1 MGRRGRGWS
10 SGGKIER
17 RRSTGGGGGG
27 SSHDLTTETPSR
39 VFPVLRQLAFAPFRD
54 YIPRTILSLSLSPVY
69 IRSSTIVPCSSVI
82 HHSTRLGRVFV
93 SSFFPFSPF
102 SFAKNGEGTSCGNII
117 ADRRFRRGCTRI
129 VNNAREVGTA
139 GNRLTFAMKERE
151 RERVSSRRGA
161 RRGSGGVSEDIQ
173 SMISGLPVVA

>member
-54 YIPRTILSLSLSPVY
+54 YIPRTILSLSLSLSLLY
-69 IRSSTIVPCSSVI
+69 IFARPPSFRAPPSSIIP
-82 HHSTRLGRVFV
+82 RVSAAF
-93 SSFFPFSPF
+93 SFHLFSPFSPF
-102 SFAKNGEGTSCGNII
+102 LFAKNGEGTSCGNII

-151 RERVSSRRGA
+151 RESI
-161 RRGSGGVSEDIQ
+161 E
-173 SMISGLPVVA
+173 

>member
-1 MGRRGRGWS
+1 MARSNVVVRQEEEEVDRATISRPKRRHAS
-10 SGGKIER
+10 SPFFDN
-17 RRSTGGGGGG
+17 
-27 SSHDLTTETPSR
+27 SHSPHSAITFR
-39 VFPVLRQLAFAPFRD
+39 VRFS
-54 YIPRTILSLSLSPVY
+54 LSLSLLYKFARPPSFRAPP
-69 IRSSTIVPCSSVI
+69 SSIIP
-82 HHSTRLGRVFV
+82 RVSAAF
-93 SSFFPFSPF
+93 SFHLFSPFSPF
-102 SFAKNGEGTSCGNII
+102 LFAKNGEGTSCGNII

-151 RERVSSRRGA
+151 RERASSRRGA

>member
-1 MGRRGRGWS
+1 MEQRWQDRTS
-10 SGGKIER
+10 SFDR
-17 RRSTGGGGGG
+17 RRRRWIEPR
-27 SSHDLTTETPSR
+27 SHDRNAVTRLPRSSTTRIRP
-39 VFPVLRQLAFAPFRD
+39 
-54 YIPRTILSLSLSPVY
+54 IPRLHSAYDSLSLSLSCINSLVHH
-69 IRSSTIVPCSSVI
+69 RSVLLLHPSFHASRPRFRFI
-82 HHSTRLGRVFV
+82 
-93 SSFFPFSPF
+93 FFPLFSPF
-102 SFAKNGEGTSCGNII
+102 LFAKNGEGTSCGNII

-151 RERVSSRRGA
+151 RERASSRRGA